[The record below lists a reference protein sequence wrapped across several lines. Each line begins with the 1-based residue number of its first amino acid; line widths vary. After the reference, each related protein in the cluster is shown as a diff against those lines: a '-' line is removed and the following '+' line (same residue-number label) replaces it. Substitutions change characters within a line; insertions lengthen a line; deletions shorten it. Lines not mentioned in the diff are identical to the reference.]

1 MTEPKFFEDGE
12 PIFESKHYHSLPE
25 AYRRAKKAF
34 ANNETALDKAG
45 FTALLVGKSVSNAAV
60 FSLKLGSAFAKSM
73 VEEAKKQKK

>member
-12 PIFESKHYHSLPE
+12 PLFTSKHYHDIPE
-25 AYRRAKKAF
+25 AYKRAKRAF
-34 ANNETALDKAG
+34 VKKEPALDKAG

-73 VEEAKKQKK
+73 IEEAKKQKK